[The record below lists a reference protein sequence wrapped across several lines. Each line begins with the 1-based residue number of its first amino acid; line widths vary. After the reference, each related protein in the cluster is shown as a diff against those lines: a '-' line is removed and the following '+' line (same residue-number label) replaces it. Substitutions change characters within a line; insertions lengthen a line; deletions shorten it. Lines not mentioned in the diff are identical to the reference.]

1 MSKYIAAA
9 VQLNSQQDKQKN
21 LNDAKLFFEEAA
33 DRGAKFIIYP
43 ESMDYCGL
51 DAKGNAET
59 IPGGSAFQLLS
70 ELAVRYKIWVHCGSI
85 HERCEGDQR
94 TYNTSFVINPN
105 GELVALYRKMHLFDV
120 NVVDG
125 PSIKESDRVRP
136 GNEIV
141 DLDTGE
147 IGHLG
152 LSICYDMRFCE
163 LYRLL
168 TLRGANILCV
178 PACFNL
184 VTGKDHWEPI
194 LRTRAIEN
202 GCYVIAPGQ
211 IGIKPSM
218 PTYGKSMI
226 IDPWGNVI
234 ARASDRP
241 CVVTAEIDLDYVE
254 SVRKQTYTLDNRRM
268 DRYELREIEGST
280 V

>member
-1 MSKYIAAA
+1 MKKFLAA
-9 VQLNSQQDKQKN
+9 VVQMNSQQDKEKN
-21 LNDAKLFFEEAA
+21 LADAAAFLEEAA
-33 DRGAKFIIYP
+33 AKGAKFVIFP
-43 ESMDYCGL
+43 EGMDYCGP
-51 DAKGNAET
+51 DTAANAEK
-59 IPGGSAFQLLS
+59 IPEGETFQKLSA
-70 ELAVRYKIWVHCGSI
+70 LAAKHKIWVHCGSI
-85 HERCEGDQR
+85 HEVNESDSRP
-94 TYNTSFVINPN
+94 YNTSFVLNPS
-105 GELVALYRKMHLFDV
+105 GKLVAVYRKIHLFDV

-125 PSIKESDRVRP
+125 PSIRESDRVCP

-141 DLDTGE
+141 TVDTGE

-152 LSICYDMRFCE
+152 LSICYDMRFGE
-163 LYRLL
+163 LYRLM

-211 IGIKPSM
+211 IGVKPSM

-226 IDPWGNVI
+226 IDPWGNVV

-241 CVVTAEIDLDYVE
+241 CVIMAEIDLDYAE
-254 SVRKQTYTLDNRRM
+254 SVRKQTYTLDNRRT
-268 DRYELREIEGST
+268 DRYELKPL
-280 V
+280 